1 MAMPSESQDVDPE
14 VMRRGLLHRLG
25 AVWLM
30 LSVGI
35 TAISLTAGHWWI
47 ADLLANL
54 RIQVIIGLLPLVL
67 IGLVTRSYRITA
79 SAVFLLCWH
88 VWFLKVAMMPVE
100 DAGTS
105 EFSVAGSVETSH
117 GLTVCLSNVLRLNDD
132 LDRICESLRKSD
144 ADVLAIVEL
153 NEFLQAKLM
162 HEFAEDYP
170 YFVLKSQRDGAFG
183 IGMLSRYPLKNC
195 EFINF
200 SEDWMPS
207 ISADVELPSRSV
219 RIFVTHPTPPMSQTS
234 FDFRNRHLMSLV
246 GNVKSV
252 LAGQP
257 DLPVLVVGDLNL
269 TPWTSRYQDLLRE
282 SGLIDASAGRGLTPT
297 WYRWPAFPFG
307 LMLDHAWY
315 STALKCRTRTILPD
329 MGSDHRPV
337 LLEFSLTASQ

>member
-1 MAMPSESQDVDPE
+1 MPSESQDVDSG
-14 VMRRGLLHRLG
+14 VRRPGLLHRLG

-30 LSVGI
+30 LSIGV

-47 ADLLANL
+47 GDVLANL
-54 RIQVIIGLLPLVL
+54 RIQVVIGLLPLVL
-67 IGLVTRSYRITA
+67 LGLMTRSHRITVNA
-79 SAVFLLCWH
+79 ALLLCWH
-88 VWFLKVAMMPVE
+88 LWFLKVGMIPME

-105 EFSVAGSVETSH
+105 ELSVAGSMETAH
-117 GLTVCLSNVLRLNDD
+117 GLTVCLSNVLILNDD
-132 LDRICESLRKSD
+132 LDRICGSLRKSD

-153 NEFLQAKLM
+153 NESLQTKLKR
-162 HEFAEDYP
+162 EFAEDYP
-170 YFVLKSQRDGAFG
+170 YFVSKSQRDGVFG
-183 IGMLSRYPLKNC
+183 IGMLSRYPLKNP

-219 RIFVTHPTPPMSQTS
+219 RIFVTHPIPPVSQTS
-234 FDFRNRHLMSLV
+234 FGVRNRHLMSLV
-246 GNVKSV
+246 ENVKSV

-269 TPWTSRYQDLLRE
+269 TPWTSRYQDLLRA
-282 SGLIDASAGRGLTPT
+282 SGLRDASAGRGLTPT

-307 LMLDHAWY
+307 LVLDHAWY

-337 LLEFSLTASQ
+337 LLEFSLTAPQ

>member
-1 MAMPSESQDVDPE
+1 MPSESQDVDPG

-25 AVWLM
+25 AIWLM
-30 LSVGI
+30 LSIGI
-35 TAISLTAGHWWI
+35 TAITLTAGHWWI
-47 ADLLANL
+47 ADVLANL

-67 IGLVTRSYRITA
+67 IGLVTRRHLITA
-79 SAVFLLCWH
+79 SAVLVLCWH
-88 VWFLKVAMMPVE
+88 VWFLKVAMIPTAN
-100 DAGTS
+100 AGTS
-105 EFSVAGSVETSH
+105 DVSVAGGVESAR
-117 GLTVCLSNVLRLNDD
+117 GLTVCLSNVLILNDD

-153 NEFLQAKLM
+153 NEFLQEKLTQ
-162 HEFAEDYP
+162 EFAEDYP
-170 YFVLKSQRDGAFG
+170 YVVLKSQRDGAFG
-183 IGMLSRYPLKNC
+183 IGLLSRYPLKNP

-234 FDFRNRHLMSLV
+234 FGFRNRHLSSLV
-246 GNVKSV
+246 DNVKSL

-257 DLPVLVVGDLNL
+257 DRPVLVVGDLNL

-282 SGLIDASAGRGLTPT
+282 SGLRDASAGRGLTPT

-307 LMLDHAWY
+307 LVLDHAWY
-315 STALKCRTRTILPD
+315 STALTCRTRTILPD

-337 LLEFSLTASQ
+337 LLEFLLTSPQ